1 MTYDRT
7 TSFDDETTTAA
18 AALSVVVRRPAP
30 TVSWRDRSGERSMII
45 SERTLV
51 GSSESVALRVQAAT
65 VSRVHAELEPRED
78 GLWIRDLGSKNG
90 VTVDRVWLK
99 EGRLH
104 HGAIVRL
111 GEIDLTVRYAD
122 AQSNVA
128 LWREPQFGAMIGRSP
143 AMRELFARLARLAQS
158 DAAVLIQGETGT
170 GKELVA
176 RSIHDASPRNKGPFV
191 IVDCAAMPD
200 TLLEAELFGHTR
212 GAFTG
217 AHTAREGAFEA
228 ASGGTI
234 FLDEVGELPL
244 AMQPKLLRV
253 LESRTIRRVGESQHR
268 PVNVR
273 VVTAT
278 HRDLAQ
284 MVASG
289 AFREDLYFRLA
300 VLPARVPPLRERQD
314 DVLLLARSFLPE
326 PLRAAPLD
334 PALERALLARP
345 WVGNVRELR
354 NVMDRVVSLG
364 ATEALDG
371 DAPLV
376 SRAISSGAGA
386 RGEWA
391 EGPVMDSE
399 VPFKVLRD
407 QWLDHLERAYLTALI
422 ARHGRNITAVAAAA
436 GLDRSYI
443 HRLIK
448 KHDL

>member
-18 AALSVVVRRPAP
+18 ASLAMVLRRPTP
-30 TVSWRDRSGERSMII
+30 TVHWRDRTGERSLLVT
-45 SERTLV
+45 ERTLI
-51 GSSESVALRVQAAT
+51 GSSESVGLRVLAPT
-65 VSRVHAELEPRED
+65 VSRVHAELEPRQD
-78 GLWIRDLGSKNG
+78 GVWLRDLGSKNG
-90 VTVDRVWLK
+90 VAIDRVWIK
-99 EGRLH
+99 EARLH
-104 HGAIVRL
+104 HGATVRL
-111 GEIDLTVRYAD
+111 GDVELSVRYAD
-122 AQSNVA
+122 AQSNVV
-128 LWREPQFGAMIGRSP
+128 LWREPRFGALFGKSTV
-143 AMRELFARLARLAQS
+143 MRELFARLARVAAS
-158 DAAVLIQGETGT
+158 DAAILIQGETGT

-176 RSIHDASPRNKGPFV
+176 RSIHDASPRARSPFIV
-191 IVDCAAMPD
+191 VDCAAMPD
-200 TLLEAELFGHTR
+200 NLLEAELFGHTR

-278 HRDLAQ
+278 HRDLAA

-300 VLPARVPPLRERQD
+300 VLPVRVPPLRERED
-314 DVLLLARSFLPE
+314 DAIELARSFLPE
-326 PLRAAPLD
+326 PMRAAALD
-334 PALERALLARP
+334 PTLERALLSRP

-364 ATEALDG
+364 PSEALDG
-371 DAPLV
+371 EANAL
-376 SRAISSGAGA
+376 SRSRPSAAA
-386 RGEWA
+386 RGEWS
-391 EGPVMDSE
+391 EGPTVDSG

-422 ARHGRNITAVAAAA
+422 AQHGRNITAVAAAA